1 MIWTNL
7 KSILLVFFIILDT
20 IEVAWFIL
28 ITLVCFHSS
37 RRLFV
42 SICFPLFYSD
52 FMFKSLRIALKDED
66 ESVQKAAKAA
76 IIRNDFKDG
85 I

>member
-1 MIWTNL
+1 M
-7 KSILLVFFIILDT
+7 LVFFIILDT

-42 SICFPLFYSD
+42 SICIPLFYSD